1 MWLNRHEI
9 SQEKVL
15 LMQDGEPDSLIRE
28 RQDIEEFSGNGQ
40 ASLVK
45 GLHFS
50 EVHGHSPQQ
59 MKNTK
64 ENLAGFQ

>member
-28 RQDIEEFSGNGQ
+28 RQDIEEFSRNGQ

-50 EVHGHSPQQ
+50 EVNGHSPQQ

-64 ENLAGFQ
+64 ENLAGIQ